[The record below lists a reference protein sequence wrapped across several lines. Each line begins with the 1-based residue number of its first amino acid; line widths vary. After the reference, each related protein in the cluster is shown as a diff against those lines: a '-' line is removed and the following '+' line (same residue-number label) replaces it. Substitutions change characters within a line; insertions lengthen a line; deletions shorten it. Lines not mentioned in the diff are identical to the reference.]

1 MKKLLL
7 ISFGVILL
15 IILGCAKFNT
25 SYDKAFEEHHLSVLN
40 GGSGSGDYLM
50 GTKIPIEAEY
60 KNDSVF
66 TNWGGDIKYLDNA
79 NSIKAT
85 VTMPNNNITI
95 TANYTKNNI
104 PTYTLT
110 VTNGSG
116 SGEYIEG
123 KTVTVTA
130 KDSTGYT
137 FSAWTGDIG
146 ELDHAN
152 AKTAI
157 VTMPNKNI
165 NITATYTEIK
175 LVTKDG
181 MRVIT
186 GGTFSMGSNNG
197 ESNEK
202 PVHQVTV
209 GW

>member
-1 MKKLLL
+1 MNKLLVG
-7 ISFGVILL
+7 FMVVLL
-15 IILGCAKFNT
+15 FIFGCAKFDEELYDGFN
-25 SYDKAFEEHHLSVLN
+25 SYS
-40 GGSGSGDYLM
+40 
-50 GTKIPIEAEY
+50 
-60 KNDSVF
+60 
-66 TNWGGDIKYLDNA
+66 
-79 NSIKAT
+79 
-85 VTMPNNNITI
+85 
-95 TANYTKNNI
+95 
-104 PTYTLT
+104 LT
-110 VTNGSG
+110 VKNGSG
-116 SGEYIEG
+116 GGKYLSGE
-123 KTVTVTA
+123 KVTVTA

-165 NITATYTEIK
+165 NITATYTIPTYTLTVTNGSGSGEYIEGKTVTVTAKDSIGYTFSAWTGDIGELDHVNAKTAIVTMPNNNITITATYTEIN
-175 LVTKDG
+175 TDPQYG

-197 ESNEK
+197 YSTEK